1 MRKRQD
7 DFFQISHKKIRG
19 LYMLKIKKIESAVAN
34 CLVEAGTTFRKDQ
47 LKAYR
52 NAIAKENNSNAKWV
66 LERVLENARIAEKNT
81 SPLCDDT
88 GIPHVIVEM
97 GDLLKL
103 PAGWLAAIYLGIEQ
117 GLRLMPGRP
126 MAVKGNDRDRIEQS
140 KGLYKDPAKLSPA
153 PVIVKP
159 VPGKNLKITV
169 LLLGGGPEI
178 RAKTYRIFH
187 KRSIENV
194 LKEAAGWMAS
204 EMNNLGCTPSTLA
217 VGIGR
222 THMEASA
229 LMLEAMS
236 KGTLSRQTVWEKK
249 VTDWIN
255 AEPVGPL
262 GLGGATTVL
271 GTFIK
276 VGPLRASG
284 VRIVSVRPCC
294 CLEPRKATVTLG
306 HSD

>member
-1 MRKRQD
+1 
-7 DFFQISHKKIRG
+7 
-19 LYMLKIKKIESAVAN
+19 MLKVKIIESAVGN
-34 CLVEAGTTFRKDQ
+34 CLIKAGTSFRKDQ
-47 LKAYR
+47 VKAYR
-52 NAIAKENNSNAKWV
+52 NAIEEEKNPNAKWV
-66 LERVLENARIAEKNT
+66 LERVLENARIAEKNS

-88 GIPHVIVEM
+88 GIPHVIAEI
-97 GDLLKL
+97 GDQLKL
-103 PAGWLAAIYLGIEQ
+103 PAGWLAAIYSGIEQ

-126 MAVKGNDRDRIEQS
+126 MAVKGNNKDRVEQS
-140 KGLYKDPAKLSPA
+140 KGLYKDPGKLSPA

-159 VPGKNLKITV
+159 VPGKILRITV

-187 KRSIENV
+187 KRSIETV
-194 LKEAAGWMAS
+194 LKETAGWMAS
-204 EMNNLGCTPSTLA
+204 EMKNLGCTPSTLA
-217 VGIGR
+217 IGIGR

-229 LMLEAMS
+229 LMLEAMR

-249 VTDWIN
+249 VTAWVN

-262 GLGGATTVL
+262 GLGGTTTVL

-294 CLEPRKATVTLG
+294 CHEPRKATVTIQG
-306 HSD
+306 

>member
-1 MRKRQD
+1 
-7 DFFQISHKKIRG
+7 
-19 LYMLKIKKIESAVAN
+19 MLKAKKIESAVAN
-34 CLVEAGTTFRKDQ
+34 CLIEAGTTFRKDQ
-47 LKAYR
+47 LTAYR
-52 NAIAKENNSNAKWV
+52 QAIEKEKNLNAKWV
-66 LERVLENARIAEKNT
+66 LNRVLENALIAEKNS

-88 GIPHVIVEM
+88 GIPHVIAEI
-97 GDLLKL
+97 GDQTKA
-103 PAGWLAAIYLGIEQ
+103 PTGWLAAIYRGIEQ

-126 MAVKGNDRDRIEQS
+126 MAVKGNDKDRVEQS

-159 VPGKNLKITV
+159 VPGNSLRITV
-169 LLLGGGPEI
+169 LMLGGGPEI

-187 KRSIENV
+187 KRSIETV
-194 LKEAAGWMAS
+194 LKEAAGWMAP
-204 EMNNLGCTPSTLA
+204 EMKNLGCTPSTLA
-217 VGIGR
+217 IGIGR

-249 VTDWIN
+249 VTAWVN

-262 GLGGATTVL
+262 GLGGKTTVL

-276 VGPLRASG
+276 IGPLRASG

-294 CLEPRKATVTLG
+294 CHEPRMATITLR

>member
-1 MRKRQD
+1 
-7 DFFQISHKKIRG
+7 
-19 LYMLKIKKIESAVAN
+19 MLKIKEIESAVGN
-34 CLVEAGTTFRKDQ
+34 CLIKAGTTFRKDQ
-47 LKAYR
+47 VKAYR
-52 NAIAKENNSNAKWV
+52 NAIEKENNPNAKWV

-88 GIPHVIVEM
+88 GIPHVIVEI
-97 GDLLKL
+97 GNQLKL
-103 PAGWLAAIYLGIEQ
+103 PAGWLAAIYSGIEQ
-117 GLRLMPGRP
+117 GLRRMPGRP
-126 MAVKGNDRDRIEQS
+126 MAVKGNDTDRVEQS
-140 KGLYKDPAKLSPA
+140 KGLYTDPAKLSPA
-153 PVIVKP
+153 PVIVTP
-159 VPGKNLKITV
+159 LPGKNLRITV

-187 KRSIENV
+187 KRSIETV
-194 LKEAAGWMAS
+194 LKEAAGWMAP

-217 VGIGR
+217 IGIGR

-229 LMLEAMS
+229 LMLEAIK

-249 VTDWIN
+249 VTDWVN
-255 AEPVGPL
+255 AESVGPL

-294 CLEPRKATVTLG
+294 CHEPRKATVILG
-306 HSD
+306 HSG

>member
-1 MRKRQD
+1 
-7 DFFQISHKKIRG
+7 
-19 LYMLKIKKIESAVAN
+19 MLKVKKIESAVGN
-34 CLVEAGTTFRKDQ
+34 CLIKAGTSFRKDQ
-47 LKAYR
+47 VKAYR
-52 NAIAKENNSNAKWV
+52 NAIEEEKNPNAKWV
-66 LERVLENARIAEKNT
+66 LERVLENAQIAEKNKN
-81 SPLCDDT
+81 PLCDDT
-88 GIPHVIVEM
+88 GIPHVIAEI
-97 GDLLKL
+97 GDQLKL
-103 PAGWLAAIYLGIEQ
+103 PAGWLAAIYSGIEQ

-126 MAVKGNDRDRIEQS
+126 MAVKGNNTDRIEQS

-153 PVIVKP
+153 PVIVRP
-159 VPGKNLKITV
+159 VPGKNLRITV

-194 LKEAAGWMAS
+194 LRETAGWMTS
-204 EMNNLGCTPSTLA
+204 EMKNLGCTPSTLA
-217 VGIGR
+217 IGIGR

-229 LMLEAMS
+229 LMLEAMR

-249 VTDWIN
+249 VTAWVN
-255 AEPVGPL
+255 AESVGPM
-262 GLGGATTVL
+262 GLGGTATVL

-294 CLEPRKATVTLG
+294 CFEPRKATVTIQG
-306 HSD
+306 